1 VLRRQRNP
9 HAAPAPATQKIRPMN
24 HRLAALAAT
33 STLVLAACGAG
44 DADPAQALAKLG
56 YKPERESACRAAG
69 KGDVAALKLMAQAGQ
84 ATRSLVIDGDRF
96 CLESALA
103 GRAGKIDVA
112 AVMSE
117 VKPDAAELN
126 RAYASAIGMTA
137 RDVPQADTLTRAA
150 GHRGENFYAGGKVV
164 EATPLMLAVWAGNA
178 AAVQSLLEHGADP
191 NVPSRIPVQVQ
202 SGHSAAGAQAV
213 SSGSLMQISTTPLFE
228 AHRLQQPQIVK
239 LLSQRGAKA
248 LISSR
253 T

>member
-1 VLRRQRNP
+1 
-9 HAAPAPATQKIRPMN
+9 MN
-24 HRLAALAAT
+24 NRTTALAAA

-44 DADPAQALAKLG
+44 DADPVQALAKLG
-56 YKPERESACRAAG
+56 YKPERESACRAVG
-69 KGDVAALKLMAQAGQ
+69 QGDLAALKLMAQAGQ

-103 GRAGKIDVA
+103 GRAGKVDVA

-117 VKPDAAELN
+117 VNPAATELN

-164 EATPLMLAVWAGNA
+164 EATPLMLAVWAGDA

-213 SSGSLMQISTTPLFE
+213 TGGSLVQISTTPLFE
-228 AHRLQQPQIVK
+228 AHRLQKPQIVK
-239 LLSQRGAKA
+239 LLTQRGGKA
-248 LISSR
+248 LIASQKASA
-253 T
+253 